1 MVNYDTPEDL
11 ELFIDKLDVLRQRT
25 VLSKIT
31 NAKLNHLRENKRNQ
45 REVDQIE
52 YNMRM
57 RVFAKQLKDIYESQ
71 KQESQTDVK
80 GATIVEFAEQFLTEL
95 AQNQKEEKGMSR

>member
-31 NAKLNHLRENKRNQ
+31 NAKLNHLREN
-45 REVDQIE
+45 DQIE